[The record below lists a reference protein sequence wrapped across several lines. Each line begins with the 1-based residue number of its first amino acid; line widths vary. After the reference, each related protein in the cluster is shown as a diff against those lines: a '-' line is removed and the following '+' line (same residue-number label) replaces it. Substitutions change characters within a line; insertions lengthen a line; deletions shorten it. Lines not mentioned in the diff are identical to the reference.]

1 MNRLELFETANLTNK
16 QKQAFELIKLKG
28 HNLREAAEIMGLSR
42 STVYYHMSKAV
53 EKIRKLELK
62 REYDEK
68 LRKLEERIDKLEQD
82 FLRHLFEDHILK
94 NFLGS

>member
-1 MNRLELFETANLTNK
+1 MDSLEFFESANLTTR
-16 QKQAFELIKLKG
+16 QRRVYELVILGG
-28 HNLREAAEIMGLSR
+28 HSLREAAEIMGLSR

-82 FLRHLFEDHILK
+82 FLRHIFEDHVIEK
-94 NFLGS
+94 FLRT